1 MNKGLIFSKLEKYR
15 MKKSYNRKRIY
26 ISLIPLLMF
35 FILAAGAIWQNKTNN
50 VRNEDI
56 AADKRKLGINEK
68 AELTAKEESA
78 EEEKTGPADT
88 VKVGAYIFSLYDLDF
103 PGNKLNADFYL
114 WYNTNKDSMGLL
126 ENLEIIN
133 STELTKSYEMNEKRG
148 NVFFHS
154 VRINTKIKEQ
164 WEVNNFPFDRQLI
177 EIRIEDFD
185 KDNTKMVFVA
195 DTAASKIDKDVHLDG
210 WKIKDFGIKIDNHT
224 YETNYGDPDI
234 PLNEYSS
241 FSRATLYFTLEREG
255 KGLFFKLFIGL
266 FISVLI
272 SLLTFFVNPLDL
284 DPRFGLSVGAIFAA
298 IASQY
303 VITSTLPQ
311 NESLTLVDILHDIS
325 FIFIFLCI
333 LISTISLHYMK
344 TGKEVLSKKLDRYS
358 FFVFAIT
365 YLLLII
371 YFVGKAI

>member
-1 MNKGLIFSKLEKYR
+1 
-15 MKKSYNRKRIY
+15 MKKLYARKRIY
-26 ISLIPLLMF
+26 ISLIPLAVF
-35 FILAAGAIWQNKTNN
+35 FVLAAGAIWQNKTE
-50 VRNEDI
+50 NEQKKDSVLLKERSLNKEKNI
-56 AADKRKLGINEK
+56 SQGGEIPTMEEGIVV
-68 AELTAKEESA
+68 
-78 EEEKTGPADT
+78 PDT
-88 VKVGAYIFSLYDLDF
+88 VKIGAYLFSLYDMDF
-103 PGNKLNADFYL
+103 PGNKLNVDFYL
-114 WYNTNKDSMGLL
+114 WYNTKKDSMNLL

-133 STELTKSYEMNEKRG
+133 STEINKSYEMNEKRG
-148 NVFFHS
+148 DVYFHS
-154 VRINTKIKEQ
+154 VRISTKIKEQ
-164 WEVNNFPFDRQLI
+164 WEVNNFPFDKQLI
-177 EIRIEDFD
+177 EIKIEDFD

-210 WKIKDFGIKIDNHT
+210 WKIKDFGIKIDDHT

-241 FSRATLYFTLEREG
+241 FSRATLQFTLEREG
-255 KGLFFKLFIGL
+255 KGLFFKLFVGL

-311 NESLTLVDILHDIS
+311 NESLTLVDILHDVS

-344 TGKEVLSKKLDRYS
+344 AGREVLSQKLDRYS
-358 FFVFAIT
+358 FFAFAVT
-365 YLLLII
+365 YLVLVI

>member
-1 MNKGLIFSKLEKYR
+1 
-15 MKKSYNRKRIY
+15 MKKSYNRRRIY

-35 FILAAGAIWQNKTNN
+35 FVLAAGAIWQNKTNN
-50 VRNEDI
+50 VLIEDT
-56 AADKRKLGINEK
+56 AADKRKSGINEK

-114 WYNTNKDSMGLL
+114 WYNTKKDSMGLL

-148 NVFFHS
+148 NIFFHS

-177 EIRIEDFD
+177 EIKIEDFD

-195 DTAASKIDKDVHLDG
+195 DTAASKIDKDVHLEG

-344 TGKEVLSKKLDRYS
+344 TGKEGLSQKLDRYS

-365 YLLLII
+365 YLVLVI

>member
-1 MNKGLIFSKLEKYR
+1 
-15 MKKSYNRKRIY
+15 MKKLYNRKRIY
-26 ISLIPLLMF
+26 ISLIPLALF
-35 FILAAGAIWQNKTNN
+35 FVLAAGALWQDKTTTDRKNDTTD
-50 VRNEDI
+50 E
-56 AADKRKLGINEK
+56 KRKSGIVAK
-68 AELTAKEESA
+68 TELPGKDESG

-114 WYNTNKDSMGLL
+114 WYNTKKDSMALL
-126 ENLEIIN
+126 ENLEVIN
-133 STELTKSYEMNEKRG
+133 STEINKSYEMNEKRG
-148 NVFFHS
+148 STFFHS
-154 VRINTKIKEQ
+154 VRINTKIKEE
-164 WEVNNFPFDRQLI
+164 WNVADFPFDKQVI
-177 EIRIEDFD
+177 EIKIEDFD
-185 KDNTKMVFVA
+185 KDNTKLVFVA

-210 WKIKDFGIKIDNHT
+210 WKIRDFGITIDDHT

-234 PLNEYSS
+234 PLTDYSA
-241 FSRATLYFTLEREG
+241 FSRATLHFTLEREG

-272 SLLTFFVNPLDL
+272 SLLTFFINPLDL

-311 NESLTLVDILHDIS
+311 NESLTLVDILHDIT
-325 FIFIFLCI
+325 FIYIFLCI

-344 TGKEVLSKKLDRYS
+344 QGKEALSQKLDRFS
-358 FFVFAIT
+358 FFIFAIS
-365 YLLLII
+365 YIGLII

>member
-1 MNKGLIFSKLEKYR
+1 
-15 MKKSYNRKRIY
+15 MKDMYTRKRIY
-26 ISLIPLLMF
+26 ISLIPLALF
-35 FILAAGAIWQNKTNN
+35 LIFAGGAFWQNKTEN
-50 VRNEDI
+50 VQKKDSV
-56 AADKRKLGINEK
+56 EK
-68 AELTAKEESA
+68 IQKTETTGTSETSD
-78 EEEKTGPADT
+78 EKTQAVDT
-88 VKVGAYIFSLYDLDF
+88 VKIGAYIFSLYDLDF

-114 WYNTNKDSMGLL
+114 WYNTTKDSMGLL

-133 STELTKSYEMNEKRG
+133 ATELNKSYEMNEKRG
-148 NVFFHS
+148 SIFFHS
-154 VRINTKIKEQ
+154 VRINTKIKEE
-164 WEVNNFPFDRQLI
+164 WDVTNFPFDKQVI
-177 EIRIEDFD
+177 EIKIEDFD

-210 WKIKDFGIKIDNHT
+210 WKIKNFGIKIDDHT

-241 FSRATLYFTLEREG
+241 FSRATLHFTLEREG

-272 SLLTFFVNPLDL
+272 SLLTFFINPLDL

-311 NESLTLVDILHDIS
+311 NERLTLVDILHDIS
-325 FIFIFLCI
+325 FIYIFVCI

-344 TGKEVLSKKLDRYS
+344 LGKEKQSQKLDRIS
-358 FFVFAIT
+358 FFVFAST
-365 YLLLII
+365 YLILII

>member
-1 MNKGLIFSKLEKYR
+1 
-15 MKKSYNRKRIY
+15 MKKLYNSKRIY
-26 ISLIPLLMF
+26 ISLIPLVLF
-35 FILAAGAIWQNKTNN
+35 FLLAAGALWQDKTANDRKN
-50 VRNEDI
+50 DTIDE
-56 AADKRKLGINEK
+56 KRKSGIVEK
-68 AELTAKEESA
+68 TELPGNEESA
-78 EEEKTGPADT
+78 AEEQTGPADT
-88 VKVGAYIFSLYDLDF
+88 VKIGAYIFSLYDMDF
-103 PGNKLNADFYL
+103 PGNKLNIDFYL
-114 WYNTNKDSMGLL
+114 WYNAKKDSMSLL

-133 STELTKSYEMNEKRG
+133 STEINKSYEMNEKRG
-148 NVFFHS
+148 DIFFHS
-154 VRINTKIKEQ
+154 VRISTKIKEQ
-164 WEVNNFPFDRQLI
+164 WEVNNFPFDKQLI
-177 EIRIEDFD
+177 EIKIEDFD
-185 KDNTKMVFVA
+185 KDNTKMIFVA

-210 WKIKDFGIKIDNHT
+210 WKIKDFGIKIDDHT

-241 FSRATLYFTLEREG
+241 FSRATLHFTLEREG
-255 KGLFFKLFIGL
+255 KGLFFKLFVGL

-311 NESLTLVDILHDIS
+311 NESLTLVDILHDVS
-325 FIFIFLCI
+325 FIYIFLCI

-344 TGKEVLSKKLDRYS
+344 TGKEVLSQKLDRYS

>member
-1 MNKGLIFSKLEKYR
+1 
-15 MKKSYNRKRIY
+15 MKKLYSSKRIY
-26 ISLIPLLMF
+26 ISFIPLVLF
-35 FILAAGAIWQNKTNN
+35 FVLAVGALWQNKIENIQKKDTISDKKRPDAE
-50 VRNEDI
+50 VKKEL
-56 AADKRKLGINEK
+56 AD
-68 AELTAKEESA
+68 KEESTEN
-78 EEEKTGPADT
+78 EETGPADT

-103 PGNKLNADFYL
+103 PANKLNADFYL
-114 WYNTNKDSMGLL
+114 WYNTKKDSMALL

-148 NVFFHS
+148 NIFFHS

-210 WKIKDFGIKIDNHT
+210 WKIKDFGIKIDDHK

-234 PLNEYSS
+234 PLDEYSS

-344 TGKEVLSKKLDRYS
+344 TGKEVLSQKLDRYS

-365 YLLLII
+365 YLVLII
-371 YFVGKAI
+371 YFVGRAI

>member
-1 MNKGLIFSKLEKYR
+1 
-15 MKKSYNRKRIY
+15 MKKLYSRKRIY
-26 ISLIPLLMF
+26 ISLIPLAAF
-35 FILAAGAIWQNKTNN
+35 FVLAAGALWQNKTEN
-50 VRNEDI
+50 VQKKDSAVFNGSS
-56 AADKRKLGINEK
+56 L
-68 AELTAKEESA
+68 KEVKKDSPESEMTA
-78 EEEKTGPADT
+78 EEESSTVPDT
-88 VKVGAYIFSLYDLDF
+88 VKIGAYLFSLYDMDF
-103 PGNKLNADFYL
+103 PGNKLNVDFYL
-114 WYNTNKDSMGLL
+114 WYNTKKDSMSLL

-133 STELTKSYEMNEKRG
+133 STEINKSYEMNEKRG
-148 NVFFHS
+148 DIYFHS
-154 VRINTKIKEQ
+154 VRISTQIKEQ
-164 WEVNNFPFDRQLI
+164 WEVNNFPFDKQLI
-177 EIRIEDFD
+177 EIKIEDFD

-210 WKIKDFGIKIDNHT
+210 WKIKDFDIKIDDHT

-234 PLNEYSS
+234 PLDEYSS
-241 FSRATLYFTLEREG
+241 FSRATLQFTLEREG

-311 NESLTLVDILHDIS
+311 NESLTLVDILHDVS

-333 LISTISLHYMK
+333 LVSTISLHYMK
-344 TGKEVLSKKLDRYS
+344 AGKELFSRKLDRYS
-358 FFVFAIT
+358 FFIFAIL
-365 YLLLII
+365 YLVLIF

>member
-1 MNKGLIFSKLEKYR
+1 
-15 MKKSYNRKRIY
+15 
-26 ISLIPLLMF
+26 MF
-35 FILAAGAIWQNKTNN
+35 FVLAAGAIWQNKTNN
-50 VRNEDI
+50 VLIEDT
-56 AADKRKLGINEK
+56 AADKRKSGINEK

-114 WYNTNKDSMGLL
+114 WYNTKKDSMGLL

-148 NVFFHS
+148 NIFFHS

-177 EIRIEDFD
+177 EIKIEDFD

-195 DTAASKIDKDVHLDG
+195 DTAASKIDKDVHLEG

-344 TGKEVLSKKLDRYS
+344 TGKEGLSQKLDRYS

-365 YLLLII
+365 YLVLVI

>member
-1 MNKGLIFSKLEKYR
+1 
-15 MKKSYNRKRIY
+15 MKKLYSRKKIY
-26 ISLIPLLMF
+26 ISLIPLALF
-35 FILAAGAIWQNKTNN
+35 FVLAAGALWQNKTEN
-50 VRNEDI
+50 VQKKDSASLDGKVKKEVNKETQGSELPSED
-56 AADKRKLGINEK
+56 
-68 AELTAKEESA
+68 EEN
-78 EEEKTGPADT
+78 TGPDT
-88 VKVGAYIFSLYDLDF
+88 VKIGAYLFSVYDLDF
-103 PGNKLNADFYL
+103 PANKLNVDFYL
-114 WYNTNKDSMGLL
+114 WYNAPKDSMALL

-133 STELTKSYEMNEKRG
+133 STDLTKSYEMNEKRG
-148 NVFFHS
+148 NIFFHS
-154 VRINTKIKEQ
+154 VRINTKIKQE
-164 WEVNNFPFDRQLI
+164 WNVTDFPFDEQTI

-185 KDNTKMVFVA
+185 KDNSRMVFVA
-195 DTAASKIDKDVHLDG
+195 DTAASKIDKEVHIDG

-234 PLNEYSS
+234 PLDEYSA
-241 FSRATLYFTLEREG
+241 FSRTTLHFTIEREG

-272 SLLTFFVNPLDL
+272 SLLTFFINPLDL

-311 NESLTLVDILHDIS
+311 NERLTLVDILHDIS
-325 FIFIFLCI
+325 FIYIFLCI

-344 TGKEVLSKKLDRYS
+344 IGKEALSQKLDRYS
-358 FFVFAIT
+358 FFVFAVT
-365 YLLLII
+365 YIALII

>member
-1 MNKGLIFSKLEKYR
+1 
-15 MKKSYNRKRIY
+15 MKNMYTRKRIY
-26 ISLIPLLMF
+26 ISLIPLALF
-35 FILAAGAIWQNKTNN
+35 LIFAGGAFWQNKTEN
-50 VRNEDI
+50 VQNKEPV
-56 AADKRKLGINEK
+56 EK
-68 AELTAKEESA
+68 IQKTETTGTSETSD
-78 EEEKTGPADT
+78 EKTQAVDT
-88 VKVGAYIFSLYDLDF
+88 VKIGAYIFSLYDLDF

-114 WYNTNKDSMGLL
+114 WYNTTKDSMGLL

-133 STELTKSYEMNEKRG
+133 ATELNKSYEMNEKRG
-148 NVFFHS
+148 SIFFHS
-154 VRINTKIKEQ
+154 VRINTKIKEE
-164 WEVNNFPFDRQLI
+164 WDVTNFPFDKQLI
-177 EIRIEDFD
+177 EIKIEDFD
-185 KDNTKMVFVA
+185 KDNTKMIFVA

-210 WKIKDFGIKIDNHT
+210 WKIKNFGIKIDDHT

-241 FSRATLYFTLEREG
+241 FSRATLHFTLEREG

-272 SLLTFFVNPLDL
+272 SLLTFFINPLDL

-311 NESLTLVDILHDIS
+311 NERLTLVDILHDIS
-325 FIFIFLCI
+325 FIYIFVCI

-344 TGKEVLSKKLDRYS
+344 LGKEKQSQKLDRIS
-358 FFVFAIT
+358 FFVFAST
-365 YLLLII
+365 YLILII

>member
-1 MNKGLIFSKLEKYR
+1 
-15 MKKSYNRKRIY
+15 MKKLHNRKRVY
-26 ISLIPLLMF
+26 ISLVPLVLF
-35 FILAAGAIWQNKTNN
+35 FILAAGALWQNKTDM
-50 VRNEDI
+50 VQKKDTTV
-56 AADKRKLGINEK
+56 DKKRSGVNEK
-68 AELTAKEESA
+68 SELPVKEESVV
-78 EEEKTGPADT
+78 EEKTGPADT

-114 WYNTNKDSMGLL
+114 WYNTKKDSMGLL

-148 NVFFHS
+148 NIFFHS

-164 WEVNNFPFDRQLI
+164 WEVNNFPFDRQII

-311 NESLTLVDILHDIS
+311 NESLTLVDILHDVS
-325 FIFIFLCI
+325 FIYIFLCI

-344 TGKEVLSKKLDRYS
+344 TGKEVLSQKLDRYS
-358 FFVFAIT
+358 FFVFAIS
-365 YLLLII
+365 YFLLII

>member
-344 TGKEVLSKKLDRYS
+344 TGKEELSQKLDRYS

-365 YLLLII
+365 YLVLII